1 MRNSEDR
8 ATLTP
13 EIVRS
18 LDAADGVVQEVEQ
31 VRKQRLASWD
41 SATIHI
47 ERIADRIVGIAGKVI
62 GVFALAMLVFDFGR
76 SEPLISLLR
85 DIAAGP
91 SGVAVPVA
99 GIAFLLGRAWIRSQ
113 TSDN

>member
-1 MRNSEDR
+1 MRDIEDR

-18 LDAADGVVQEVEQ
+18 LDAADGGGQEVEQ

-47 ERIADRIVGIAGKVI
+47 EKIADRIVGIAGKVI

-99 GIAFLLGRAWIRSQ
+99 GIVFVLGRAWIGSQ